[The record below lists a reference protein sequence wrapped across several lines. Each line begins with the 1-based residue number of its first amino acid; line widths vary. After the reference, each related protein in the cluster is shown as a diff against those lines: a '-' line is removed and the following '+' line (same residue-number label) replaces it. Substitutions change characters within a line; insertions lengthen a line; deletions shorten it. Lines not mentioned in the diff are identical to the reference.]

1 MDMDSILKRA
11 QQFQYQMS
19 QMQEELARRTI
30 TTTVG
35 GGMVSVT
42 VNGKFEVVSLRIDKE
57 AINPAEPEMLQ
68 DLVIAAVNDAMRQA
82 REMTQSEL
90 SKLTGGLGIN
100 LPGMFGG

>member
-30 TTTVG
+30 STSVG
-35 GGMVSVT
+35 GGMVNVT
-42 VNGKFEVVSLRIDKE
+42 VNGKFEVVSLRIEKE

-68 DLVIAAVNDAMRQA
+68 DLVVAAVNDAMRQA

>member
-30 TTTVG
+30 TSRVG
-35 GGMVSVT
+35 GGMVEVT
-42 VNGKFEVVSLRIDKE
+42 VNGKFEVVGLRIDKE
-57 AINPAEPEMLQ
+57 AINPDDPAMLQ
-68 DLVIAAVNDAMRQA
+68 DLIAAAVNDAMRQA

-90 SKLTGGLGIN
+90 ARLTGGLGIN